1 VCLTTC
7 ARPEK
12 SSPNSPRRAHPSR
25 VSPHEPRENREEYYS
40 PPFPSLARFN
50 SSSRQPRARR
60 SSLERFSDKS
70 PCLTLDLDVRV
81 ARIRPSLSRVLPSVR
96 CVYAVGDVHTLSYD
110 SGSVFVPRRVVSRVR
125 VRQSV
130 ACDYVKSVKSADADV
145 TANRPEDDPRCR
157 R

>member
-1 VCLTTC
+1 
-7 ARPEK
+7 
-12 SSPNSPRRAHPSR
+12 
-25 VSPHEPRENREEYYS
+25 
-40 PPFPSLARFN
+40 
-50 SSSRQPRARR
+50 
-60 SSLERFSDKS
+60 
-70 PCLTLDLDVRV
+70 VRV
-81 ARIRPSLSRVLPSVR
+81 ARIRPSLSRVLPSAR

-110 SGSVFVPRRVVSRVR
+110 SGSVFVPLRVVSRVR